1 MSQKSRRIAI
11 NVRAIALR
19 LVIAAAAASAATS
32 AAQGFPDRPV
42 KISAPY
48 SAGAAPAIFTRVIA
62 DKLAKAWG
70 QPVIVEPRPG
80 ASGFVALEAVRKATP
95 DGHELVVVSNAHV
108 AINPSLY
115 KQLPYDPDKDFIPVA
130 MLYRTPFFLVVSSTG
145 PYATVPA
152 LIAAAK
158 AAPESVSYG
167 SSYVGSPSHLGSA
180 EFEYLTGTKMVHVPY
195 KDQSQMYVAIANG
208 DVGWAFSTL
217 GSALPLV
224 TSGRLKLVAVA
235 AKERVPERPDVPTL
249 TQAGG
254 PEMVVDS
261 WLAVMAPRGT
271 PPQVVQKINA
281 AINAALAD
289 ADVRQNLRTLGFEA
303 APGTPQVARRLHPR
317 GSASLRRARQ
327 AHGRDRRLAAQRTGL
342 RDGRMVFPRPLD
354 DRRAQLV
361 AQTLGFLA
369 AERAQ
374 LAGIAAG
381 GGQHLELQAGALLE
395 EARRHRRGP
404 NVRGDRRD
412 AVPAHHH
419 GDTVA
424 QCLGKRVAERT
435 RPDQPDGV
443 VFGDTL
449 DESGRPGCARSD
461 AVRRSASG
469 TRRRADA
476 RGRRHRRPDALRRCA
491 HESTARCSAC
501 RGPQARCRRCRARA
515 TRFRSRIPASVATE
529 TGMSASPECAH

>member
-1 MSQKSRRIAI
+1 M
-11 NVRAIALR
+11 RASCLRHLVECREPKVHANSMKARTKAVR
-19 LVIAAAAASAATS
+19 LVIAAAAVWTATV

-80 ASGFVALEAVRKATP
+80 ASGFVALEAVRKAAP

-115 KQLPYDPDKDFIPVA
+115 KQLPYDPDKDFVPVA
-130 MLYRTPFFLVVSSTG
+130 MLYRTPFFLVASSTG
-145 PYATVPA
+145 PYETVPA

-180 EFEYLTGTKMVHVPY
+180 EFEYLTGTKMIHVPY

-235 AKERVPERPDVPTL
+235 AKERVPGLPDVPTL
-249 TQAGG
+249 TEAGG
-254 PEMVVDS
+254 PAMVVDS

-289 ADVRQNLRTLGFEA
+289 ADVQQNLRTLGFESA
-303 APGTPQVARRLHPR
+303 AGTPQA
-317 GSASLRRARQ
+317 
-327 AHGRDRRLAAQRTGL
+327 
-342 RDGRMVFPRPLD
+342 
-354 DRRAQLV
+354 
-361 AQTLGFLA
+361 LGDFIHA
-369 AERAQ
+369 
-374 LAGIAAG
+374 
-381 GGQHLELQAGALLE
+381 
-395 EARRHRRGP
+395 EARRFAAL
-404 NVRGDRRD
+404 V
-412 AVPAHHH
+412 
-419 GDTVA
+419 
-424 QCLGKRVAERT
+424 KRTGAT
-435 RPDQPDGV
+435 
-443 VFGDTL
+443 
-449 DESGRPGCARSD
+449 
-461 AVRRSASG
+461 
-469 TRRRADA
+469 AD
-476 RGRRHRRPDALRRCA
+476 
-491 HESTARCSAC
+491 
-501 RGPQARCRRCRARA
+501 
-515 TRFRSRIPASVATE
+515 
-529 TGMSASPECAH
+529 